1 MHRRAFFKQ
10 IKLYLWPNTLA
21 KAGWYLFFTSLFL
34 VLNRVFVLAGPV
46 AFKNLVDEIN
56 NSNAYVP
63 LKILAIFVLVRILA
77 QFFNELR
84 DYVFNIFSQRIF
96 REVSVKVFKH
106 LHDLSLTFHLNRQTG
121 ALSRIIE
128 RGTNS
133 LVSISHFL
141 TMTILPS
148 IVESI
153 LLSVLLYVWYGIWCS
168 LIMLLTITSY
178 AVFTIFVSSRRI
190 KIVKEMNAEDN
201 KAQARAIDSLLN
213 FETVK
218 YFTNE
223 NLEANEYD
231 RIQAN
236 YEKISFRL
244 KVSLNLLNLGQAV
257 IFSIGLGAMLLVAVR
272 SAHGGEIT
280 AGDIA
285 ALFAFALQLVMPL
298 FNLGFAYREIK
309 QGIINLHEMLDLLD
323 QESDIKD
330 LPDAKPLLAKSGKV
344 VFENVSFSYQDNRQI
359 INNISFEIPAGKI
372 AAFVGATG
380 AGKSTLSKL
389 LFRFYDPT
397 EGRILIDDQD
407 IKLITQKSLRK
418 ALGIVPQDS
427 VLFNDSLL
435 YNITYGAPDATKIE
449 IDAAISRAN
458 LDKFIKSLPDGLDTI
473 VGERG
478 LKLSGGEKQRVAI
491 ARVLLKSP
499 KIFIFDEATS
509 ALDTITE
516 KMIQKN
522 LKQISDGK
530 TTIIIAHR
538 LSTIVDADIIFVI
551 AKGEIVESGT
561 HAELLQ
567 NNRVYKEL
575 WQRQLESAS

>member
-1 MHRRAFFKQ
+1 MRAKLFLKK
-10 IKLYLWPNTLA
+10 ISLYIWPNTMPRAKLYLFL
-21 KAGWYLFFTSLFL
+21 SVLFL
-34 VLNRVFVLAGPV
+34 VLGRVFLITGPV
-46 AFKNLVDEIN
+46 VFKHLVDEVN
-56 NSNAYVP
+56 NLDTYLP
-63 LKILAIFVLVRILA
+63 IKLLALFVLVRILA
-77 QFFNELR
+77 QFFNESR
-84 DYVFNIFSQRIF
+84 DYVFNILSQRIF

-106 LHDLSLTFHLNRQTG
+106 LHELSLKFHLNRKTG

-141 TMTILPS
+141 MMTILPS
-148 IVESI
+148 IVESV
-153 LLSVLLYVWYGIWCS
+153 LLSVLLCVWYGIWCS
-168 LIMLLTITSY
+168 LIMFITIISY
-178 AVFTIFVSSRRI
+178 AVFTVFVSTKRI
-190 KIVKEMNAEDN
+190 QIVKEMNAEDN
-201 KAQARAIDSLLN
+201 KAQTRAIDSLLN

-223 NLEANEYD
+223 NLEVNEYD
-231 RIQAN
+231 RIQSN

-244 KVSLNLLNLGQAV
+244 KSSLNLLNLGQSV
-257 IFSIGLGAMLLVAVR
+257 IFSIGLGLMLFVAING
-272 SAHGGEIT
+272 AHKGELT

-285 ALFAFALQLVMPL
+285 ALFAFSLQLIMPL

-309 QGIINLHEMLDLLD
+309 QGIVNLGEMFDLLD

-330 LPDAKPLLAKSGKV
+330 LPNAKPLLVKSGKV
-344 VFENVSFSYQDNRQI
+344 AFENVCFSYQDNRQI
-359 INNISFEIPAGKI
+359 INKMSFEIPAGKI

-407 IKLITQKSLRK
+407 IKLITQKSLRET
-418 ALGIVPQDS
+418 LGMVPQDTI
-427 VLFNDSLL
+427 LFNDTML
-435 YNITYGAPDATKIE
+435 YNITYGLPYASQSEVDDAIK
-449 IDAAISRAN
+449 RAE
-458 LDKFIKSLPDGLDTI
+458 LDKFINLLPNGLETV

-478 LKLSGGEKQRVAI
+478 LKLSGGEKQRIAI
-491 ARVLLKSP
+491 ARVILKSP

-522 LKQISDGK
+522 LKKISQGK
-530 TTIIIAHR
+530 TTIVIAHR
-538 LSTIVDADIIFVI
+538 LSTIVEADIIFVI
-551 AKGEIVESGT
+551 EKGEIVESGN
-561 HAELLQ
+561 HAQLLQ
-567 NNRVYKEL
+567 NENIYKKL
-575 WQRQLESAS
+575 WNQQRNNVS

>member
-1 MHRRAFFKQ
+1 M
-10 IKLYLWPNTLA
+10 
-21 KAGWYLFFTSLFL
+21 
-34 VLNRVFVLAGPV
+34 LAGPV